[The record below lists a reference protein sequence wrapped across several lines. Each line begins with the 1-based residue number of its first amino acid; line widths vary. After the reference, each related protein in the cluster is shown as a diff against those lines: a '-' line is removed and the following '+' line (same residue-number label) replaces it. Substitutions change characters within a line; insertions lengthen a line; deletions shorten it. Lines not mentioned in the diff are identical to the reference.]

1 MALEDSLTPGNHCK
15 PRWGEEVRVRSRV
28 RSILVVGMAS
38 LVLGVVSTYAVAWVL
53 MNRRVF
59 VYPGVNIL
67 FHDPEVGTPGWNVA
81 MESRVGAVWLV
92 ADGSY
97 LNPDARGAYLSEA
110 GHEGRAIQV
119 PAWSLVN
126 RVSPNELFPG
136 WNSTNL
142 ARCQFWERA
151 AGWPRIAVVERE
163 EADPPGVWPTR
174 ERGASVRVGGNGDAW
189 SGVVLAFEP
198 VWGGF
203 VLDVGVYGVLW
214 GGVIWGACALW
225 RLLRLRDGRCPV
237 CRYDL
242 SGLVG
247 GVCPECGTMV
257 GK

>member
-1 MALEDSLTPGNHCK
+1 MRRPRGIVGLVGLSLG
-15 PRWGEEVRVRSRV
+15 
-28 RSILVVGMAS
+28 
-38 LVLGVVSTYAVAWVL
+38 LGVVTTYGVAWAL

-67 FHDPEVGTPGWNVA
+67 FHEPEAGTPGWNVA
-81 MESRVGAVWLV
+81 MESHGGAVWLV

-163 EADPPGVWPTR
+163 VADPPGVWPTR
-174 ERGASVRVGGNGDAW
+174 ERGASVRVWVGMGMRGRGW
-189 SGVVLAFEP
+189 CWRLSRCGVGLFWM
-198 VWGGF
+198 WGCMG
-203 VLDVGVYGVLW
+203 W
-214 GGVIWGACALW
+214 GWCGVIVVGRAVW
-225 RLLRLRDGRCPV
+225 RRIWRREGRCPK

-247 GVCPECGTMV
+247 GVCPECGEALPGAV
-257 GK
+257 RALEA

>member
-1 MALEDSLTPGNHCK
+1 
-15 PRWGEEVRVRSRV
+15 VRSKAREIV
-28 RSILVVGMAS
+28 GLVVLS
-38 LVLGVVSTYAVAWVL
+38 LVLGVVTTYAVAWGL

-67 FHDPEVGTPGWNVA
+67 FQEPERGTPGWNVA

-119 PAWSLVN
+119 PAWSLAN
-126 RVSPNELFPG
+126 RLSPNELFPG

-142 ARCQFWERA
+142 ARCEFWERA

-163 EADPPGVWPTR
+163 VADPPGVWPTR

-214 GGVIWGACALW
+214 GGLIVGGRAGLRRIW
-225 RLLRLRDGRCPV
+225 RREGRCPR
-237 CRYDL
+237 CGYDL
-242 SGLVG
+242 SGLTG
-247 GVCPECGTMV
+247 GVCPECGEAIRLV
-257 GK
+257 VRAFVA